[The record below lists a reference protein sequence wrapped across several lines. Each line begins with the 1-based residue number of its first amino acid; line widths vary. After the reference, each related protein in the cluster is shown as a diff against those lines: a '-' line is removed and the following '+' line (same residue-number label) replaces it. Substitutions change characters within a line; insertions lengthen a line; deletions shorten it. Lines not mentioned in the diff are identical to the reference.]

1 MTILLFQA
9 LPKLIPLPNHI
20 PGAKISGVVEEVGSH
35 INGNNLRI
43 GDRVI
48 VHNKIFDGTCD
59 VCLNGLDMICRNGGL
74 ISE

>member
-9 LPKLIPLPNHI
+9 LPKLIPLPNYI
-20 PGAKISGVVEEVGSH
+20 PGAEISGVVEEVGSH

-59 VCLNGLDMICRNGGL
+59 MCLNGLDMICRNGGL

>member
-1 MTILLFQA
+1 LTILLFQA

-20 PGAKISGVVEEVGSH
+20 PGAEISGVVEEVGSH

-43 GDRVI
+43 GESYCPYR
-48 VHNKIFDGTCD
+48 IFDGTCD
-59 VCLNGLDMICRNGGL
+59 MCLNGLDMICRNGGL